1 MNHTEIRDRL
11 LSILTEYDI
20 GLSEE
25 LFTDLEDLIDE
36 IQSESFNEG
45 VFQESL

>member
-11 LSILTEYDI
+11 FSILTEYDI

-25 LFTDLEDLIDE
+25 L
-36 IQSESFNEG
+36 
-45 VFQESL
+45 SLTLKT